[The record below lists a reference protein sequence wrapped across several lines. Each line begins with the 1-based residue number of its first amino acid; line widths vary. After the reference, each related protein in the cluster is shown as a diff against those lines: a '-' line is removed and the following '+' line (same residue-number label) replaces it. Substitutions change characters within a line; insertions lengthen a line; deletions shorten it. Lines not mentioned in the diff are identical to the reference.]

1 MSLLSR
7 LLVINKNNIKRV
19 GRGIGS
25 GKGGHYSGRGG
36 KGHTARTGG
45 KTPLWFEGGQLS
57 FVRRFPWQRG
67 KSRFNSLKK
76 FQEVQLSKVVAAG
89 LTEVNRETLLKAKLI
104 EDIKVAKSSI
114 RLIGAMKLTQ
124 KIQATGV
131 EVSSTVRKSIE
142 EAGGTVSL

>member
-7 LLVINKNNIKRV
+7 LLTINKNTAKRV

-67 KSRFNSLKK
+67 KGRFKSLKMT
-76 FQEVQLSKVVAAG
+76 QEVQLSKVVAAG
-89 LTEVNRETLLKAKLI
+89 LTEVNRETLLKANLI
-104 EDIKVAKSSI
+104 ENIKVAKSSI
-114 RLIGAMKLTQ
+114 RLIGAMKLSS
-124 KIQATGV
+124 KIQTSGV
-131 EVSSTVRKSIE
+131 EVSGTVRKSIE